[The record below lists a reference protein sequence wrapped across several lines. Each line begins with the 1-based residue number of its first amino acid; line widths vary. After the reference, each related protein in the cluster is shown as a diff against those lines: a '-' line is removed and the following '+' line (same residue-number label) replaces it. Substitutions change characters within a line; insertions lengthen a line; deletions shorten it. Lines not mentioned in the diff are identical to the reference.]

1 MSLPGRVTRPLAAA
15 GTAGAVAVAAITLA
29 AAGPAGGPW
38 AVVAASGAVIA
49 VGGSLWVAARRTEGL
64 LRYRLGRLVASAEQ
78 AAGPMAPGTGNH
90 HLDAL
95 GRVSRSLSYLRRSL
109 DRVQSQYVES
119 ERRFRALAAGSV
131 QGVLV
136 ERDWEPLYVN
146 DAFAHL
152 LGFPDAA
159 ALEEHG
165 SIAPHIARADRRRLQ
180 RHSAERAAGRST
192 PERYEF
198 AAIRQDGEIVLL
210 EARARRIDWRGHAA
224 TQHTMIDIT
233 ARRRAEYALR
243 EREHQIRAI
252 FDHSPAEMSIK
263 DAEGRYVFVSR
274 QFEHVYRITNAE
286 ARGRLPHDLYP
297 EERAETIRQHDLQV
311 LQGGRVVEREEEVEL
326 ADGRHTILIV
336 KFPIPDASGHPIG
349 IGEMTTDLTE
359 RRHTEAALRA
369 SETRFRDFAET
380 AADWFWEMDGNGR
393 ITYLSDRF
401 TSVTGLD
408 AAQVLHHTLDEAF
421 GEHLVHSEQA
431 RDALAT
437 QDAFEVELVFDKGG
451 ERRQVFEL
459 SGKPVTGEDG
469 TFRGYRGTGRDITE
483 SRRLSEQLSYQ
494 ASHDPLTGLCN
505 RREFETRLERA
516 LASAREHGA
525 EHALCYLDL
534 DQFKVI
540 NDTSGHGAGDELLR
554 QLGSLLSQHLRS
566 RDTLA
571 RLGGDE
577 FGVLLEHCSAD
588 RAWDV
593 ANALREAIEE
603 FRFAWDDK
611 SFSVGASIGLVPITG
626 MGDSISAL
634 MSAADSACYAAKEQG
649 RNRIQVYHEED
660 SQLARRYGEMAWVS
674 RIQHALDQDHF
685 QLVFQPI
692 VPLGGDN
699 PGLAHYEMLV
709 RMCDESGEL
718 IPPGAFLSAAERFSL
733 AVGIDRWVVERA
745 FRWLA
750 EHPDADQALFLCSI
764 NLSGHSLG
772 DESFLDF
779 VISRFD
785 ELLID
790 PSKICF
796 EVTET
801 AAISNLASAT
811 RFINVLKEVGCRFSL
826 DDFGSGLSSFA
837 YLKSLPVDFLKI
849 DGMFVKD
856 ICDDPI
862 DLAMVRSINDIGH
875 VMGLRTIAEFVEN
888 PAVLDKLRE
897 IGVDYAQGYAL
908 GMPRPLEEF
917 SQHTRVAVAR

>member
-1 MSLPGRVTRPLAAA
+1 
-15 GTAGAVAVAAITLA
+15 
-29 AAGPAGGPW
+29 
-38 AVVAASGAVIA
+38 
-49 VGGSLWVAARRTEGL
+49 
-64 LRYRLGRLVASAEQ
+64 
-78 AAGPMAPGTGNH
+78 
-90 HLDAL
+90 
-95 GRVSRSLSYLRRSL
+95 
-109 DRVQSQYVES
+109 
-119 ERRFRALAAGSV
+119 
-131 QGVLV
+131 
-136 ERDWEPLYVN
+136 
-146 DAFAHL
+146 
-152 LGFPDAA
+152 
-159 ALEEHG
+159 
-165 SIAPHIARADRRRLQ
+165 
-180 RHSAERAAGRST
+180 
-192 PERYEF
+192 
-198 AAIRQDGEIVLL
+198 
-210 EARARRIDWRGHAA
+210 
-224 TQHTMIDIT
+224 
-233 ARRRAEYALR
+233 
-243 EREHQIRAI
+243 
-252 FDHSPAEMSIK
+252 
-263 DAEGRYVFVSR
+263 
-274 QFEHVYRITNAE
+274 
-286 ARGRLPHDLYP
+286 
-297 EERAETIRQHDLQV
+297 
-311 LQGGRVVEREEEVEL
+311 
-326 ADGRHTILIV
+326 
-336 KFPIPDASGHPIG
+336 
-349 IGEMTTDLTE
+349 MTTDLTE
-359 RRHTEAALRA
+359 RRRTEAALRA

-393 ITYLSDRF
+393 ITYVSERF
-401 TSVTGLD
+401 ADATGCDPD
-408 AAQVLHHTLDEAF
+408 AILHRTLPAAF
-421 GEHLVHSEQA
+421 GARLVHGE
-431 RDALAT
+431 RVREALAT
-437 QDAFEVELVFDKGG
+437 RTAFAVELALGDTDEDQRVFH
-451 ERRQVFEL
+451 L
-459 SGKPVTGEDG
+459 SGKPVSGEDA

-516 LASAREHGA
+516 LVSAREHGA

-577 FGVLLEHCSAD
+577 FGVLLEHCTAD

-603 FRFAWDDK
+603 FRFAWEDK
-611 SFSVGASIGLVPITG
+611 SFSVGASIGLVPISG
-626 MGDSISAL
+626 MGDNVSAL

-649 RNRIQVYHEED
+649 RNRIQLYHEED

-674 RIQHALDQDHF
+674 RIQHALDEDHF

-692 VPLGGDN
+692 VPLTGGDD
-699 PGLAHYEMLV
+699 PGPAHYEMLV
-709 RMCDESGEL
+709 RLCDDSGEL

-745 FRWLA
+745 FRWLS
-750 EHPDADQALFLCSI
+750 EHPDADESLFLCSI

-837 YLKSLPVDFLKI
+837 YLKNLPVDFLKI
-849 DGMFVKD
+849 DGMFVRD

-862 DLAMVRSINDIGH
+862 DLAMVRSINEIGH
-875 VMGLRTIAEFVEN
+875 VMGLRTIAEFVES

-897 IGVDYAQGYAL
+897 IGVDYAQGFTL

-917 SQHTRVAVAR
+917 DDGARVAAAH